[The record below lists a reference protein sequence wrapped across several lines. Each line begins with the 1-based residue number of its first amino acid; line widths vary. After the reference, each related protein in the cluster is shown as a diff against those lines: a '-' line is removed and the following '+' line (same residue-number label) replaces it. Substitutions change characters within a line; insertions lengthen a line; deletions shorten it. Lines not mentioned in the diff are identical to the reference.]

1 MTTLTTSE
9 IKMIVIQIIL
19 VAILTA
25 MMSLY
30 AISPVTNTNIPTS
43 ATAATTTTDNESG
56 SWILGLIYIPEGMET
71 MALISALVLSPF
83 LLMDIPIALRFAKD
97 IATQWV

>member
-1 MTTLTTSE
+1 MTTITDSE

-19 VAILTA
+19 MAILTA
-25 MMSLY
+25 MMGLY
-30 AISPVTNTNIPTS
+30 ATSTTPTYNIQT
-43 ATAATTTTDNESG
+43 TAGAASTVDTSG
-56 SWILGLIYIPEGMET
+56 SWILGLIYIPAGMET
-71 MALISALVLSPF
+71 MALISALVLAPF

>member
-30 AISPVTNTNIPTS
+30 AVSPVTSTQVPNS
-43 ATAATTTTDNESG
+43 ATAATTSTD
-56 SWILGLIYIPEGMET
+56 
-71 MALISALVLSPF
+71 
-83 LLMDIPIALRFAKD
+83 
-97 IATQWV
+97 

>member
-19 VAILTA
+19 MAILTA

-30 AISPVTNTNIPTS
+30 ALSPLPSTTVPTS
-43 ATAATTTTDNESG
+43 ATAATNSTDSASG
-56 SWILGLIYIPEGMET
+56 TWILGLVFIPEGMET
-71 MALISALVLSPF
+71 MTLISALVMAPF